1 MPVVEF
7 NRDCPGYLEAAL
19 REDLIRAT
27 PFLGIEERI
36 NGLPALPLTLRMVQW
51 LEMIKSP
58 FLTRLPASVLVTKPD
73 ITNDVMIFLWIVS
86 PSFKAGNEKA
96 KKKFYKT
103 HGVAM
108 ELNALKTVEEIIEY
122 LNESF
127 LDSNESNKEGDQR
140 SYYSTAA
147 SIVGFFN
154 RNFGLEIDVW
164 ENSYLRNLVRKLTGR
179 PNVMDV
185 PLKIAFQLIRAH
197 QKNENPQMTFHNKLS
212 QPKID
217 AWLGDLNQAE

>member
-51 LEMIKSP
+51 LGMVRSP
-58 FLTRLPASVLVTKPD
+58 FLTKLPADVLITKENIAAD
-73 ITNDVMIFLWIVS
+73 IMIFLWIVS
-86 PSFKAGNEKA
+86 PSFKAGDEKA

-103 HGVAM
+103 HSSAM
-108 ELNALKTVEEIIEY
+108 ELSALKTIEEIIEY
-122 LNESF
+122 INEAF
-127 LDSNESNKEGDQR
+127 LDSGEPNKEGDQR

-164 ENSYLRNLVRKLTGR
+164 ENSYWRNIVRKLTGR
-179 PNVMDV
+179 PNAMDV

-197 QKNENPQMTFHNKLS
+197 QKNENPQMIFHNKLS

-217 AWLGDLNQAE
+217 AWLGNLNNAA